1 MKGTVK
7 ILVDKRI
14 EKANELIAFL
24 RNQPRVQRT
33 FLRGSLSIGNGDE
46 FSDIDIGIDVSG
58 SDNGEFA
65 KELPSLLKSNF
76 NILFYDWSPSL
87 IPKEYVISFVYK
99 GFPVFW
105 IIDIQVMA
113 TPHISSLIEVTANKY
128 HHLLK
133 LWILN
138 LKYYLRG
145 NEEAQFNIL
154 KLAKR
159 TLNKEIESNDI
170 PHLMFQIIKE
180 IKVNIE
186 PELHDFIEKCEVELN
201 KIR

>member
-1 MKGTVK
+1 MG
-7 ILVDKRI
+7 DKRI
-14 EKANELIAFL
+14 DKANELIAFF
-24 RNQPRVQRT
+24 RKHPSVQRT
-33 FLRGSLSIGNGDE
+33 FLRGSLSKGNHDE
-46 FSDIDIGIDVSG
+46 YSDIDIGIDVSG

-65 KELPSLLKSNF
+65 KELPSLIQSNF

-87 IPKEYVISFVYK
+87 LPNEYVISFVQK
-99 GFPVFW
+99 DFPVFW
-105 IIDIQVMA
+105 LIDIQVMA
-113 TPHISSLIEVTANKY
+113 TPHIPSLIEVPVNKY

-138 LKYYLRG
+138 LKYFLRG
-145 NEEAQFNIL
+145 NEEAEFNIV

-159 TLNKEIESNDI
+159 TLNKEIENNNI
-170 PHLMFQIIKE
+170 LYLMSQIIKE

-201 KIR
+201 KYI

>member
-1 MKGTVK
+1 MT

-14 EKANELIAFL
+14 EKANELMAIFSKH
-24 RNQPRVQRT
+24 PSVQSA
-33 FLRGSLSIGNGDE
+33 FLRGSLSVGNPDD

-58 SDNGEFA
+58 YDNGEFA
-65 KELPSLLKSNF
+65 RDLPSLIQSDF
-76 NILFYDWSPSL
+76 GILFYDWSPSL
-87 IPKEYVISFVYK
+87 LPKEYVISFIHK
-99 GFPVFW
+99 DLPIFW
-105 IIDIQVMA
+105 LIDIQVMA
-113 TPHISSLIEVTANKY
+113 TPHFPSLIEVPINKY

-145 NEEAQFNIL
+145 NEEAESNIV

-159 TLNKEIESNDI
+159 TLNREVEDKGILY
-170 PHLMFQIIKE
+170 LMSQILYE

-186 PELHDFIEKCEVELN
+186 PELHDFIEKCEVELF
-201 KIR
+201 KSRQI